1 MKIMP
6 LLLVFVA
13 IQLSLF
19 LFSMTSYDCSGNEG
33 DYNDTGNQ
41 CFNVNGE
48 YTNYTIGN
56 QSFGNNDIWDG
67 VLNPWKGGNSRYILA
82 LLGFAILIGAV
93 GFNPFTNKSDISLLS
108 MPFAFI
114 LMAPMPIM
122 ISLYSFISSQ
132 VGSFACAVTESC
144 YVSHFI
150 GIIFCGSLMLAWGAA
165 CLEWWTA
172 RQIG

>member
-19 LFSMTSYDCSGNEG
+19 LFTMTSYDCSGNEG

-48 YTNYTIGN
+48 YTNYTVGN

-67 VLNPWKGGNSRYILA
+67 VLNPWKGGDSRYILA
-82 LLGFAILIGAV
+82 LLGFALLIGAV
-93 GFNPFTNKSDISLLS
+93 GFYPFTNRSDISLLS

-114 LMAPMPIM
+114 LMAPMPII

-144 YVSHFI
+144 YVSQFV
-150 GIIFCGSLMLAWGAA
+150 GIIFCGSLLLAWGAA
-165 CLEWWTA
+165 CLEWWTG

>member
-1 MKIMP
+1 MP

-114 LMAPMPIM
+114 LMAPMPII

-144 YVSHFI
+144 YVSQFV
-150 GIIFCGSLMLAWGAA
+150 GIIFCGSLLLAWGAA
-165 CLEWWTA
+165 CLEWWTG